1 MTLRKLLS
9 GLKRPARTVRQLVG
23 AGVACVNPAGAVLLI
38 RRRDNGL
45 WDLPGGR
52 VEPGEATEAAAR
64 RELLEETGLEAGPLE
79 LLAVFSGPETL
90 HTYPDGNTVAWVTV
104 LYLCRAFSGSGVAG
118 DDAAEVGWFGL
129 EEIPAS
135 SSRAMPGYLNAIK
148 LNAVELSKLSAV
160 EARFLGHPS
169 DS

>member
-1 MTLRKLLS
+1 MTLLQRLP

-23 AGVACVNPAGAVLLI
+23 AGVACLNPAGELLLI

-45 WDLPGGR
+45 WDVPGGR
-52 VEPGEATEAAAR
+52 VEVGEGTEAAAR
-64 RELLEETGLEAGPLE
+64 RELLEETGLAAGPLE
-79 LLAVFSGPETL
+79 LLSVFSGPETL

-104 LYLCRAFSGSGVAG
+104 LYLCRSFSGRCMAG

-148 LNAVELSKLSAV
+148 LNAVKLNKLNAV
-160 EARFLGHPS
+160 EAQILGYPS
-169 DS
+169 KP